1 MKQKPCETYQSAQTP
16 EGPRTVCITCG
27 RVRRVHKGKHNRKP
41 RAPKKHKL
49 TRKSL
54 YNWAVRQAKANPTYN
69 ENRWNPEKGEH
80 VMETLPNSAQRELAM
95 LLWGNFACEIGE
107 YKASEARELL
117 RDFAW
122 DGTVGYKTMGVEA
135 LLDELFD
142 MCENYGGFGDTEDQ
156 FAYVEDVVN
165 HCNRW

>member
-95 LLWGNFACEIGE
+95 LLWGT
-107 YKASEARELL
+107 SLARSVSIRRVKLANCSGISL
-117 RDFAW
+117 
-122 DGTVGYKTMGVEA
+122 GTA
-135 LLDELFD
+135 LLATRPWVLKRCSTNSSTCARTMEVLATRKTSSP
-142 MCENYGGFGDTEDQ
+142 MS
-156 FAYVEDVVN
+156 
-165 HCNRW
+165 RMW

>member
-1 MKQKPCETYQSAQTP
+1 MKPCKTYQPAQT
-16 EGPRTVCITCG
+16 
-27 RVRRVHKGKHNRKP
+27 RKP

-69 ENRWNPEKGEH
+69 EEH
-80 VMETLPNSAQRELAM
+80 VTETFPNSAQRELA
-95 LLWGNFACEIGE
+95 LLLLGNLTIEVAE
-107 YKASEARELL
+107 YAASEAREMCHN
-117 RDFAW
+117 FAW
-122 DGTVGYKTMGVEA
+122 NGTVGYKTMGVDA

-142 MCENYGGFGDTEDQ
+142 MCENYGEGGGDDDPT
-156 FAYVEDVVN
+156 FTYVEDVVA